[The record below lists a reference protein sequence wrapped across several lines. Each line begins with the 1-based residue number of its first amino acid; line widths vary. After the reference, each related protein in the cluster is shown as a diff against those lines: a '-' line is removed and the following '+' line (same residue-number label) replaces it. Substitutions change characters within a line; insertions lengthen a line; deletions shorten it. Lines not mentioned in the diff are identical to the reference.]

1 MHPLQQPRSLGRWAP
16 LAAAVLGSA
25 VFAGPAQAA
34 KPAGGAGCVCVPSI
48 IVTYNEA
55 GILDGL
61 ATTAGGA
68 ATVTRGGVTIAN
80 GVVDGG
86 VAPGAL
92 PPAEF
97 GINSAHL
104 ALAGVP
110 QGCWTGFT
118 PQILPGDV
126 VNVDGQSIPIPDI
139 TADPPVLAGND
150 VVVHGTAAPGLN
162 PAGLDVQIWPAG
174 GGKFAGGLGSS
185 GGQFVSFLNQR
196 GFAASFAFDPGSTT
210 RWTARF
216 SGLAAQ
222 AAVASLGTAR
232 IEYDPAA
239 GGAATVAT
247 LVDYD
252 APANPTP
259 VAGCTAP
266 FAPNEA
272 KTASRSL
279 ITAANAGQ
287 DLTLT
292 GVSQPGAGVTGVTL
306 IDSAGHT

>member
-1 MHPLQQPRSLGRWAP
+1 
-16 LAAAVLGSA
+16 
-25 VFAGPAQAA
+25 
-34 KPAGGAGCVCVPSI
+34 
-48 IVTYNEA
+48 
-55 GILDGL
+55 
-61 ATTAGGA
+61 
-68 ATVTRGGVTIAN
+68 
-80 GVVDGG
+80 
-86 VAPGAL
+86 

-97 GINSAHL
+97 GINSLHL

-126 VNVDGQSIPIPDI
+126 VNVDGQSIAIPDI
-139 TADPPVLAGND
+139 TAEAPVQVGND

-174 GGKFAGGLGSS
+174 AGRFAGGLGSS
-185 GGQFVSFLNQR
+185 GGQFISFLNQR

-216 SGLAAQ
+216 TALAAQ
-222 AAVASLGTAR
+222 AAVAANGTAR

-252 APANPTP
+252 APATPGP
-259 VAGCTAP
+259 VAGCGAP
-266 FAPNEA
+266 YAPNEA
-272 KTASRSL
+272 KTVSRPM
-279 ITAANAGQ
+279 ITAANAGS
-287 DLTLT
+287 DLTVT
-292 GVSQPGAGVTGVTL
+292 GASQPGATALNVAL
-306 IDSAGHT
+306 IDANGKIVTAPAIGAGAWSATIPAASLSGLADGPINVASNYSIGAGKTIAGLLNKDTTAP